1 MLGIFGPTAA
11 GKSAI
16 AHALALELGGE
27 VIVADPF
34 QRYRGLEI
42 ASDAP
47 SRVERDEVRYH
58 LVGDLA
64 LHDDSTA
71 GDFAEQAHGVIDR
84 LVGEGRVP
92 IVAGGTGL
100 YLRAALCGLQMRAAP
115 PAEVR
120 EWAEALAADP
130 PAALAELRVRDP
142 EAARVVDPSNP
153 RRLARALE
161 RTATGDAGV
170 AGDIWSAPYR
180 RPALVVGVDRPREEV
195 HDLIARRVQ
204 REIADGLVEELRAAL
219 AYPGLARG
227 PGQVIG
233 MREVQQVDAGEMPPG
248 DLPEALA
255 VRTRRLARMQRT
267 WMRRMQPDAVIDLG
281 HAPATDA
288 VPGIAALWR
297 RAREGVG

>member
-1 MLGIFGPTAA
+1 MLGIFGPTAS

-16 AHALALELGGE
+16 AHALALEVGGE

-64 LHDDSTA
+64 LNEHSTA
-71 GDFAEQAHGVIDR
+71 GGFAEQAHEVIDR
-84 LVGEGRVP
+84 LAQEGRVP

-100 YLRAALCGLQMRAAP
+100 YLRAALCELQMRAAP
-115 PAEVR
+115 PSEVR
-120 EWAEALAADP
+120 EWAEALAADT
-130 PAALAELRVRDP
+130 PAALAELRARDP
-142 EAARVVDPSNP
+142 EAAEAVDPSNP

-161 RTATGDAGV
+161 RTATGDRGV
-170 AGDIWSAPYR
+170 AGDIWTAPYR
-180 RPALVVGVDRPREEV
+180 RPALVVAVDRPREVV
-195 HDLIARRVQ
+195 HDLITRRVQ
-204 REIADGLVEELRAAL
+204 REIADGLVEELRTAL
-219 AYPGLARG
+219 AHPGLARG

-233 MREVQQVDAGEMPPG
+233 MREVQQVDAGEMAPG
-248 DLPEALA
+248 ELPEALA

-281 HAPATDA
+281 GAPAASA
-288 VPGIAALWR
+288 VPRIAALWR